1 MNKKTVYM
9 VEVGYGMEWLP
20 MVEFSDLEVAKY
32 EAEEYAISED
42 TQTRIKVY
50 EIEYSDK
57 LANLLTRTREI
68 LSKQLI
74 EIL

>member
-1 MNKKTVYM
+1 MNKELVYM
-9 VEVGYGMEWLP
+9 VEVGYEMEWIP
-20 MVEFSDLEVAKY
+20 MIQHTNLELAKIDS
-32 EAEEYAISED
+32 EEYAIQED

-57 LANLLTRTREI
+57 LANLLTRTKEI